1 MKTFLQL
8 VKRIIIWSQCAREMC
23 DTGLLYAW
31 SLWFYNISLLSLDK
45 YCHIYFLIKITSVL
59 SDLPVYLD
67 IIQCISP
74 QHSVYTSIGM
84 NHMAPWAQ
92 NMSSLVVG
100 SLMWKVTIPS
110 KCVAELKLHYVHIM
124 NYVFSNQ
131 CNSLSHLIFF
141 LLKCLYRN
149 IKISLSL
156 FF

>member
-1 MKTFLQL
+1 MHHNLKPVCTGNVWYWPAICMVFVVLQYFSS
-8 VKRIIIWSQCAREMC
+8 VSGQV
-23 DTGLLYAW
+23 
-31 SLWFYNISLLSLDK
+31 LSYL
-45 YCHIYFLIKITSVL
+45 CNLFLIKITSVL